1 MVKRIEQ
8 DEKISLAL
16 FGFEV
21 QVFRQNLSDF
31 RGHFT
36 RMKKVSQNGRP
47 TVLPGLKENRP
58 QYNLKTKIIELQT
71 IVRTL
76 REDQSLKTV

>member
-8 DEKISLAL
+8 

-21 QVFRQNLSDF
+21 QRFQQDLSDF

-36 RMKKVSQNGRP
+36 RMKKFSQNGRP
-47 TVLPGLKENRP
+47 TALPGLREERP
-58 QYNLKTKIIELQT
+58 QYKLKTKMIEIQT
-71 IVRTL
+71 IVRAL